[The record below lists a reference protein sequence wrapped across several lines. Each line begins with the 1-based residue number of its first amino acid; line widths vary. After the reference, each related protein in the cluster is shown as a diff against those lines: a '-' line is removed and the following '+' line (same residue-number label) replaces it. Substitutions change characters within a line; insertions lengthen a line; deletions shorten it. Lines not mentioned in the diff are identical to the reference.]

1 MAKVCRG
8 AIRVW
13 IFFKAQISAQFA
25 SFVDF
30 LVTIL
35 LVRLFDVYY
44 VYATLAG
51 AIYGGIVNCVINYKW
66 TFKSKGK
73 KTHVAV
79 KFILVWVCSVWLNTW
94 GTYALTEIISEDSL
108 GTQTHLACISEIF
121 SLFLKVVVAVI
132 VALFWNY
139 KYANAFF
146 VYRNIEYKEV
156 VRKKKLKNGLKK
168 TDEKNERIRYIQ
180 IEKTEDLDKN
190 SYKQI

>member
-1 MAKVCRG
+1 MISQKG
-8 AIRVW
+8 G
-13 IFFKAQISAQFA
+13 IFMFLRAQLSAQMA
-25 SFVDF
+25 TIADF

-94 GTYALTEIISEDSL
+94 GTYALTESLAKIPWVRNTLSLYFGDFFIIP
-108 GTQTHLACISEIF
+108 
-121 SLFLKVVVAVI
+121 KVVVAII
-132 VALFWNY
+132 VALFLNY
-139 KYANAFF
+139 NMQRFF
-146 VYRNIEYKEV
+146 VYRNI
-156 VRKKKLKNGLKK
+156 
-168 TDEKNERIRYIQ
+168 DIRSLFG
-180 IEKTEDLDKN
+180 KRN
-190 SYKQI
+190 